1 MVRTLGPINVR
12 RIDAAFARL
21 DIMDVVSVP
30 IALAR
35 DVFAKMGKHAPPL
48 ALPGADLGRDIE
60 PIGQLEWRNYWV
72 RVGEREGAMR
82 IDAALR
88 SMENVLEKSKKKIQL
103 RALHLE
109 KIRLGV
115 PVTPVE
121 DDSSSAG
128 A

>member
-1 MVRTLGPINVR
+1 MVRTLGPINAR
-12 RIDAAFARL
+12 RIDAACAL
-21 DIMDVVSVP
+21 DIMDACRCP
-30 IALAR
+30 RRAR
-35 DVFAKMGKHAPPL
+35 RFAKMGKHAPPL

-88 SMENVLEKSKKKIQL
+88 SMENVLEKSKKKIRL

>member
-1 MVRTLGPINVR
+1 MVRTLGPINAR

-21 DIMDVVSVP
+21 DIMDAVSVP
-30 IALAR
+30 LALAR

-60 PIGQLEWRNYWV
+60 PIGQLDWRNYWV
-72 RVGEREGAMR
+72 SVGDREGAIR
-82 IDAALR
+82 VDAALR
-88 SMENVLEKSKKKIQL
+88 SMENVLEKSRKKIRL

-115 PVTPVE
+115 PVE
-121 DDSSSAG
+121 QDDSSSTG
-128 A
+128 V

>member
-1 MVRTLGPINVR
+1 MEMGDDKVADFLTEATMEYRHTSTLHLEELHNLITIINTPPR
-12 RIDAAFARL
+12 
-21 DIMDVVSVP
+21 
-30 IALAR
+30 
-35 DVFAKMGKHAPPL
+35 HASDTS
-48 ALPGADLGRDIE
+48 GADLGRDIE

-88 SMENVLEKSKKKIQL
+88 SMENVLEKSKKKIRL

>member
-1 MVRTLGPINVR
+1 MVRTLGPINAR

-21 DIMDVVSVP
+21 DIMDAVSVP

-60 PIGQLEWRNYWV
+60 PIGQLDWRNYWV
-72 RVGEREGAMR
+72 SVGDREGAIR
-82 IDAALR
+82 VDAALR
-88 SMENVLEKSKKKIQL
+88 SMENVLEKSRKKIRL

-115 PVTPVE
+115 PVE
-121 DDSSSAG
+121 QDDSSSTG
-128 A
+128 V

>member
-1 MVRTLGPINVR
+1 MVRTLGPINAR

-21 DIMDVVSVP
+21 DIMDAVSVP
-30 IALAR
+30 LALAR

-60 PIGQLEWRNYWV
+60 PIGQLDWRNYWV
-72 RVGEREGAMR
+72 SVGDREGALR
-82 IDAALR
+82 VDAALR
-88 SMENVLEKSKKKIQL
+88 SMENVLEKSRKKIRL

-115 PVTPVE
+115 PVE
-121 DDSSSAG
+121 QDDSSSTG
-128 A
+128 V

>member
-1 MVRTLGPINVR
+1 MREIMRER
-12 RIDAAFARL
+12 RR
-21 DIMDVVSVP
+21 
-30 IALAR
+30 
-35 DVFAKMGKHAPPL
+35 
-48 ALPGADLGRDIE
+48 
-60 PIGQLEWRNYWV
+60 RNQ
-72 RVGEREGAMR
+72 REGAMR

-88 SMENVLEKSKKKIQL
+88 SMENVLEKSKKKIRL
-103 RALHLE
+103 RALQLE